1 MRFSNF
7 PISTTKETPADA
19 EVISHQLML
28 RAGLIKRIAAG
39 IYTWMPLGLKVVR
52 NVERVVREEMENAG
66 AVEVAM
72 PVVQPAEL
80 WQESGRWEQ
89 YGPELARLKDR
100 HERDFCLGPTHE
112 EVITELAKSE
122 IKSYKRLPINYF
134 QIQTKFRDEIRPRF
148 GVMRSREF
156 VMKDAYSFHEDHASL
171 EKTYW
176 RMHEAYSTIFDRLGL
191 DYRPVEADTGSIGGS
206 HSHEF
211 HVLADSGEDDIAFS
225 TESDFAANVE
235 LAEALTPDAVPA
247 EPEPMTVFDTPD
259 TKTIDALEKKY
270 GVAASASI
278 KTLFVEGEDG
288 ELVALV
294 LRGDHQLNQI
304 KAEKLPGMSQPLK
317 MAQEEAVKAATGASF
332 GSLGPVGLDARIV
345 VDRAASVLSNFVC
358 GANEDDKHLRGVNW
372 HRDITTFEVA
382 DLRTVAAGDPS
393 PCGKGQVEIK
403 RGIEVG
409 HIFQLGT
416 KYSEAMRAEVL
427 DQNGKSVPM
436 SMGCYGIGITRI
448 VAAAIEQNNDEN
460 GIIWPEAM
468 APFSVVLIPLGMDKS
483 ETVAEATEALY
494 ADLQARGAN
503 VAMDDRKERPGVKFA
518 DCELIG
524 IPLRVTLGER
534 SLADGV
540 VEIQGRR
547 EAEATRVAIADTAQH
562 LAERVSG

>member
-100 HERDFCLGPTHE
+100 HDRDFCLGPTHE

-304 KAEKLPGMSQPLK
+304 KAEKLPGISQPLK
-317 MAQEEAVKAATGASF
+317 MAREEAVKAATGASF

-494 ADLQARGAN
+494 ADLKARGVN

-524 IPLRVTLGER
+524 IPLRVTVGER

-547 EAEATRVAIADTAQH
+547 EAEATRVAIADVAQH